1 MLTVNVQQEK
11 YSVHQGDSLK
21 VICSWSGVPSAT
33 SVLWKK
39 YVAGSPTDIIVANSN
54 GKYDGASISSP
65 SLIINSAYQD
75 DEATYLCT
83 ATNAEGTS
91 NSQPVK
97 VEVTGGTVFNAE
109 IVGLL
114 HRDDCFS
121 YLTDFSYFL
130 LIKIFRKFQGTV
142 RTDKKRTF

>member
-11 YSVHQGDSLK
+11 YSVHQGDSIK

-39 YVAGSPTDIIVANSN
+39 YVVGSPTDIIVANSN

-65 SLIINSAYQD
+65 SLIINSAHLD

-121 YLTDFSYFL
+121 YLTDFSYFH
-130 LIKIFRKFQGTV
+130 
-142 RTDKKRTF
+142 